1 MDYSKQVQS
10 SRQAD
15 LAYAQW
21 YAQLPDEKKAAIF
34 LNGFNFVADKIKFD
48 TLQDNPFATKAEI
61 TWRFIE
67 YTQKD
72 SYPPDVFDFMRKKM
86 MERAEQE
93 WKDRFKTMKKSLN
106 WTYDEMAQY
115 MGAQSGGS
123 LKASVN
129 RKLPAFAKLAVCIF
143 EKMKEKLE
151 ENSPS
156 LRQ

>member
-1 MDYSKQVQS
+1 MDYSKQVQAS
-10 SRQAD
+10 LEAD

-21 YAQLPDEKKAAIF
+21 YNQLPDEKKAAIF

-48 TLQDNPFATKAEI
+48 VLQENPFATQAEI

-67 YTQKD
+67 TTQKD
-72 SYPPDVFDFMRKKM
+72 SYPPEVFDFMRKKM
-86 MERAEQE
+86 LERAEQE
-93 WKDRFKTMKKSLN
+93 WKDRFKAMKKSLG
-106 WTYDEMAQY
+106 WTYDEMAKY

-143 EKMKEKLE
+143 EKMK
-151 ENSPS
+151 NHPDGNPAS
-156 LRQ
+156 LQQ